1 VVAHLCGHCCCT
13 SDSPTAILMR
23 VNQAYLYT
31 TTLFARNFAHI
42 FALLVTNI
50 GKRHTPMPIPLPNG
64 EARAISQAADIVL

>member
-1 VVAHLCGHCCCT
+1 
-13 SDSPTAILMR
+13 MR

-42 FALLVTNI
+42 FLVTNI